1 MKLNVNYLKVI
12 CILVTSLLI
21 VSTRISGGDQ
31 NGWVYYRRI
40 ELRGKTIVVKKMTF
54 KKIMKRLD
62 DR

>member
-12 CILVTSLLI
+12 CIMVTSLLI

-31 NGWVYYRRI
+31 YGWVYYRRI